1 MTMKK
6 TPFTEI
12 HRSLGAK
19 LVEFAGFE
27 MPVQYSGIIDEHLAV
42 RNNVGVFDVTHMGE
56 FIVRG
61 KDAAAFLQRMTIND
75 VSKLF
80 EGRVQYSAMCYDNG
94 GIVDDLLVYHCGGHY
109 MLVVNASN
117 TQKDFEWLK
126 SHLSGDVELRDLSDS
141 YSLLAVQG
149 PHAPATLQKLTKV
162 DLSAIEYYH
171 FVRGTLAGVDMII
184 SRTGYT
190 GEPGFELYF
199 DAESTLAKKV
209 WDAVFE
215 AGREYGIK
223 PVGLGA
229 RDTLRLEMAYCLYGN
244 DIDQTTN
251 PLEAGLGWITKLGK
265 GDFVG
270 KNALQQARQSGLK
283 RKLVGFTLSE
293 KAVAR
298 HGYPL
303 SVSGT
308 GVGHVT
314 SGTFSP
320 SLERAIGLGYVAT
333 GFDEAGK
340 TVQVGIRGKEV
351 AASIV
356 KLPFVQKS

>member
-1 MTMKK
+1 MKK

-42 RNNVGVFDVTHMGE
+42 RKNVGVFDVTHMGE

-61 KDAAAFLQRMTIND
+61 DDAAAFLQRMTLND
-75 VSKLF
+75 VTKLY
-80 EGRVQYSAMCYDNG
+80 EGRVQYSALCYDNG
-94 GIVDDLLVYHCGGHY
+94 GIVDDLLVYHCGDHY

-126 SHLSGDVELRDLSDS
+126 SHLSGKVELRDLSDS

-149 PHAPATLQKLTKV
+149 PHSLATLKKLTTT
-162 DLSAIEYYH
+162 DLPSIEYYH
-171 FVRGTLAGVDMII
+171 FVLGKVAGVEMII

-190 GEPGFELYF
+190 GELGFELYF
-199 DAESTLAKKV
+199 DTDTASAKKV
-209 WDAVFE
+209 WDALFD
-215 AGREYGIK
+215 AGKEFGIK

-270 KNALQQARQSGLK
+270 KNAIMKVKAEGLK
-283 RKLVGFTLSE
+283 RKLIGFTLAE

-303 SVSGT
+303 YSSGRE
-308 GVGHVT
+308 VGHVT

-320 SLERAIGLGYVAT
+320 SLEWAIGLGYVAT
-333 GFDEAGK
+333 GFDEIGK

-356 KLPFVQKS
+356 KLPFVQK

>member
-1 MTMKK
+1 MKK
-6 TPFTEI
+6 TAFTEI

-19 LVEFAGFE
+19 LVDFAGFE

-61 KDAAAFLQRMTIND
+61 KDAAAFIQRMTIND

-80 EGRVQYSAMCYDNG
+80 DGRVQYSAMCYDDG
-94 GIVDDLLVYHCGGHY
+94 GIVDDLLVYHCGDHY

-117 TQKDFEWLK
+117 TQKDFDWLK
-126 SHLSGDVELRDLSDS
+126 SHLSGDVDLQDKSAS

-149 PHAPATLQKLTKV
+149 PHSLKTLQKISSV
-162 DLSAIEYYH
+162 DLAPVEYYH
-171 FVRGTLAGVDMII
+171 FVRGKIAGEEMII

-190 GEPGFELYF
+190 GELGFELYF
-199 DAESTLAKKV
+199 DSNDALGKKI
-209 WDAVFE
+209 WDAVFD
-215 AGREYGIK
+215 AGKEFGIK
-223 PVGLGA
+223 PIGLGA
-229 RDTLRLEMAYCLYGN
+229 RDTLRLEMGFCLYGN

-251 PLEAGLGWITKLGK
+251 PLEAGLGWITKLNK

-270 KNALQQARQSGLK
+270 KPAVAKVKQEGLK
-283 RKLVGFTLSE
+283 RRLVGFNLAE

-303 SVSGT
+303 ASKGAEI
-308 GVGHVT
+308 GHVT

-320 SLERAIGLGYVAT
+320 SLERAVGLGYVA
-333 GFDEAGK
+333 AGSD
-340 TVQVGIRGKEV
+340 VVGNSIQVLIRGKEV
-351 AASIV
+351 GATIV
-356 KLPFVQKS
+356 DLPFVKK